1 MSVQGFRDNVV
12 IPLSIHMLTDTRE
25 IELLFEEIENYSSHE
40 SSPNKL
46 VTFEH
51 HVKEALHQLDLSISK
66 LNSLLTDPLTDDV
79 SDLSP
84 YPSRLHFIQC

>member
-1 MSVQGFRDNVV
+1 MPKLQGHTISIEMRLLVSEDRSVQRFRDNVV
-12 IPLSIHMLTDTRE
+12 IPLSIHMLPDTRE

-40 SSPNKL
+40 SSLKKL

-66 LNSLLTDPLTDDV
+66 T
-79 SDLSP
+79 
-84 YPSRLHFIQC
+84 